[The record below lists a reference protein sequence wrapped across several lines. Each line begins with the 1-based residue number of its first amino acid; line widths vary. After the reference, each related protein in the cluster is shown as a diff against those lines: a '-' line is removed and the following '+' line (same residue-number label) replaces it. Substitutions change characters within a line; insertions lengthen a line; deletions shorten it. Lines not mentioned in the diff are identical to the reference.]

1 MKKLIPFLLIL
12 ITLIAFT
19 SCEEGGSASSDS
31 FFTVYFDTDSEDS
44 TIESQIVRKGAKVV
58 EPKDPVKANS
68 VFKEWTLDGEP
79 YDFSSSVKSTL
90 RLKATYY
97 PLYTVVY
104 DTNGGSVVPAET
116 VIGGTALLQPSNPVK
131 QGTAGFAKWVRVFDD
146 GHTEYYDFSKE
157 EPVTSDMTLR
167 AVYTDDTT
175 YTVSFTNTGS
185 TTISSQTL
193 KSGEKVIQPVNP
205 VMDQTYFKE
214 WVKISDDET
223 ESTIAYNFDEPVTE
237 SFTLKA
243 VYYTTY
249 TVTFRS
255 NGGTSPVNNVQYI
268 IDGGMITE
276 PAMPVNSAKAGFKK
290 WMKVNDD
297 GTLEDFDFNS
307 THVYSDLT
315 FLATYYEKY
324 TVTYKKADG
333 TTYAT
338 ETVREDEC
346 APELEGPENGGRVFN
361 SWVDENGAK
370 FNFSNRVTKNTTLT
384 AVYGYSVTFDSDGGD
399 YTPATQYVDVGDKAI
414 EPKTPE
420 KAGTR
425 GFMWWVTEDGN
436 YYDFSTAVTKDI
448 SLKALYWPANLSVED
463 YSIYD
468 DTKHAVYDE
477 VRCIHFITKKLVNID
492 SLMNG
497 EKDFNTVFG
506 NTYDTDSHNNADST
520 LLDIFTNA
528 LMTPGEVTIDGTTL
542 NTSELDTYNINRSS
556 SIDTNK
562 STVYV
567 SSIDSKKYT
576 IEITG
581 LTINMHFYK
590 DNDPYEYKDDS
601 EVVISLKGTFL
612 RNSDERYEMHVQLT
626 VQKGDEKPITYPVLH
641 ATATKSGNNG
651 DDNILAFSYKG
662 LNGYAPGISLW

>member
-19 SCEEGGSASSDS
+19 SCEEGGSTSSDS
-31 FFTVYFDTDSEDS
+31 FFTVYFDTDSEES

-104 DTNGGSVVPAET
+104 DTNGGSAVPAET

-157 EPVTSDMTLR
+157 EPVTSDMTLL

-175 YTVSFTNTGS
+175 YTVSFINTGS

-193 KSGEKVIQPVNP
+193 KSGGTVIQPVNP
-205 VMDQTYFKE
+205 EKEHTYFKE
-214 WVKISDDET
+214 WVKVSADGT
-223 ESTIAYNFDEPVTE
+223 ESSTAYNFSEPVTE

-249 TVTFRS
+249 TVTFWS
-255 NGGTSPVNNVQYI
+255 KGGTSPVNDVQYI
-268 IDGGMITE
+268 IDGGLITE
-276 PAMPVNSAKAGFKK
+276 PAMPVNTAKDGFKG
-290 WMKVNDD
+290 WMKLNDD
-297 GTLEDFDFNS
+297 GTLEDFDFKS
-307 THVYSDLT
+307 TPVHSNLT
-315 FLATYYEKY
+315 FWATYYEQY
-324 TVTYKKADG
+324 TVTYKEADG

-338 ETVREDEC
+338 KTVRENEYV
-346 APELEGPENGGRVFN
+346 PELKGPENGGRVFN

-370 FNFSNRVTKNTTLT
+370 FDFTNKITRNITLT

-425 GFMWWVTEDGN
+425 GFMWWVTQDGN
-436 YYDFSTAVTKDI
+436 VYDFSTAVTKDI

-497 EKDFNTVFG
+497 GTDFQSVFG
-506 NTYDTDSHNNADST
+506 NTYTTDSHNAADAT

-528 LMTPGEVTIDGTTL
+528 LMTPGEVTVKGTTF
-542 NTSELDTYNINRSS
+542 NTSELNTYNIVSTS
-556 SIDTNK
+556 SIDTNN

-567 SSIDSKKYT
+567 NSIDGRRYNIDIS
-576 IEITG
+576 G
-581 LTINMHFYK
+581 LKLKMHFYK
-590 DNDPYEYKDDS
+590 YEDPTTWEEDQTVD
-601 EVVISLKGTFL
+601 ISIKGTFL
-612 RNSDERYEMHVQLT
+612 KNSDDRYEMHVQLT
-626 VQKGDEKPITYPVLH
+626 VNGKTYPVLH

-651 DDNILAFSYKG
+651 DDNILAFSYRG

>member
-175 YTVSFTNTGS
+175 CTVSFTNTGS

-193 KSGEKVIQPVNP
+193 KSGETVIRPVNP
-205 VMDQTYFKE
+205 EKEHTYFKE
-214 WVKISDDET
+214 WVKVSDDGT
-223 ESTIAYNFDEPVTE
+223 ESTTAYNFNEPVTE

-249 TVTFRS
+249 TVTFWS
-255 NGGTSPVNNVQYI
+255 KGGTSPVNDVQYI
-268 IDGGMITE
+268 IEGGLITE
-276 PAMPVNSAKAGFKK
+276 PAMPVNAAKDGFKG
-290 WMKVNDD
+290 WMKLNDD
-297 GTLEDFDFNS
+297 GTLESFDFKQTPVTSN
-307 THVYSDLT
+307 LN
-315 FLATYYEKY
+315 FWATYYEKY
-324 TVTYKKADG
+324 TVTYKAADG
-333 TTYAT
+333 KTYAT
-338 ETVREDEC
+338 KTVREGEC

-370 FNFSNRVTKNTTLT
+370 FDFSNRVTRNITLS

-399 YTPATQYVDVGDKAI
+399 YTPETQYVDIAEKAI
-414 EPKTPE
+414 EPRTPE

-425 GFMWWVTEDGN
+425 GFMWWITQDGN
-436 YYDFSTAVTKDI
+436 VYDFSSAVTKDI
-448 SLKALYWPANLSVED
+448 TLKAVYWPAVLTVED
-463 YSIYD
+463 WSAYD
-468 DTKHAVYDE
+468 DEIHAVTDE
-477 VRCIHFITKKLVNID
+477 VRSLHLITKKLVQFD
-492 SLMNG
+492 SLMSG
-497 EKDFNTVFG
+497 EKDFQSAFG
-506 NTYDTDSHNNADST
+506 NTWNTEHNDSDAV

-528 LMTPGEVTIDGTTL
+528 LMTPGEVTIKGTTFK
-542 NTSELDTYNINRSS
+542 TSELDTYNIVSTS
-556 SIDTNK
+556 SIDTND
-562 STVYV
+562 STIKVN
-567 SSIDSKKYT
+567 SIDGRRYNIS
-576 IEITG
+576 ISGIR
-581 LTINMHFYK
+581 LMMHFYK
-590 DNDPYEYKDDS
+590 YEDPTTWED
-601 EVVISLKGTFL
+601 EQTVIISIKGTLL

-626 VQKGDEKPITYPVLH
+626 VNGKPYPVLH

-662 LNGYAPGISLW
+662 YSGYVPGISLW